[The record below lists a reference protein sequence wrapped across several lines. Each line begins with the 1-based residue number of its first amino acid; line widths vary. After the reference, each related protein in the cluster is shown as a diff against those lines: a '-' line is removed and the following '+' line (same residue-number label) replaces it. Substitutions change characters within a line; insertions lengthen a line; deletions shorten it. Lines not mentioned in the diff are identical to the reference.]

1 MSTTPNNPG
10 FSPRTR
16 GTRKTVTAAEA
27 LPGAVLLPLGI
38 TETDPAKALP
48 MVIERLNGVKEEHKA
63 LCKDKF
69 DLSEE
74 VSRLTT
80 QNNAAKSRITGLELS
95 VKTSAADIERLQK
108 ERDEALLKI
117 TSLETSAKWN
127 ETETAKI
134 QEAKE
139 NLWADY
145 QTLQKERDV
154 LVAQAQAQ
162 TVRTRALVSLF
173 GTFDKDKEPPQESQ
187 IVTAVNG
194 LFLER
199 DNARRCW
206 EIAQNNV
213 NRLKNEN
220 DRLSATLGMTF
231 DVMKNAGI
239 EIEEY
244 ADIPEAIQVMA
255 VAAKDAETEILGLGK
270 AADWWRGAA
279 GWLGVFVFLLVM
291 VSFWKAV
298 GK

>member
-1 MSTTPNNPG
+1 MSTTPNK
-10 FSPRTR
+10 PRTR

-27 LPGAVLLPLGI
+27 LPGAVLLSLGI
-38 TETDPAKALP
+38 TETDPAKALVLVLEK
-48 MVIERLNGVKEEHKA
+48 MHEAQKEAEAYKN
-63 LCKDKF
+63 
-69 DLSEE
+69 SEATAMLAFNI
-74 VSRLTT
+74 V
-80 QNNAAKSRITGLELS
+80 
-95 VKTSAADIERLQK
+95 QK

-145 QTLQKERDV
+145 QKLQKERDV
-154 LVAQAQAQ
+154 LVAQAHAQ
-162 TVRTRALVSLF
+162 TVRARALVSLF
-173 GTFDKDKEPPQESQ
+173 GTFDKGKEPPQESQ

-213 NRLKNEN
+213 NRLKGEN
-220 DRLSATLGMTF
+220 DRLSATLGLTF
-231 DVMKNAGI
+231 TAMKDAGI

-244 ADIPEAIQVMA
+244 ADIPEAIEVMA
-255 VAAKDAETEILGLGK
+255 VAAKDAEKEILGLGK

-279 GWLGVFVFLLVM
+279 GWLGAFVLAV
-291 VSFWKAV
+291 VVASFWRLGA